1 MKKHAVTV
9 LLLALLAGLPVTA
22 EVLEQ
27 VLVKVNGEI
36 ITKTELET
44 RQVAALRQRLRQNVN
59 PIDVQRDEELK
70 KALAE
75 ITPQILV
82 DAIDELL
89 VMQRGRE
96 LGYKMGDEQFD
107 SILQNIRKENKLED
121 QATFEAA
128 LKQEGLTLAD
138 LRKSLER
145 QMIFSRVQ
153 QVEVYGKIAIS
164 EDEAKQYYEEHQ
176 SEFSTPSNVTIRE
189 ILVEVPALPG
199 QQPGAKEKNQ
209 GLFSV
214 ALDDDAKE
222 KAEAVRKRAMAGEDF
237 AQLASTES
245 ASASK
250 ANGGLIGPISMDELA
265 PALQEVL
272 GKMQPGDVTEPMR
285 TPRGYQVLK
294 LESKT
299 ATQTMTFEQARDQ
312 IANKVFAQKR
322 QGELNRYLRKLRS
335 QAIIEWKNEDVRK
348 AYEQVVG
355 APAAPALAS
364 SDAVAPR

>member
-1 MKKHAVTV
+1 MKKHALAV
-9 LLLALLAGLPVTA
+9 LLLATLAWLPVTA

-36 ITKTELET
+36 VTKTELET
-44 RQVAALRQRLRQNVN
+44 RQVSALRQRLRQNVS
-59 PIDVQRDEELK
+59 PVDLQRDEELK

-82 DAIDELL
+82 DTIDELL

-96 LGYKMGDEQFD
+96 LGYKMGDEQFE
-107 SILQNIRKENKLED
+107 SILTNIRKENKLED
-121 QATFEAA
+121 QATFESA

-164 EDEAKQYYEEHQ
+164 EDEAKLYYDEHQ
-176 SEFSTPSNVTIRE
+176 NEFSTPSNVTIRE

-199 QQPGAKEKNQ
+199 QPGAKEKTQ

-222 KAEAVRKRAMAGEDF
+222 KAEAVRKKVLAGEDF
-237 AQLASTES
+237 AQLAAAES

-265 PALQEVL
+265 PALQDVL
-272 GKMQPGDVTEPMR
+272 SKMQPGDVTEPMR
-285 TPRGYQVLK
+285 TPRGYQILK

-299 ATQTMTFEQARDQ
+299 PTQTMTFDQARDQ

-335 QAIIEWKNEDVRK
+335 QAIIEWKNEEIRK
-348 AYEQVVG
+348 VYDQVVG
-355 APAAPALAS
+355 APAAPAIAAS
-364 SDAVAPR
+364 DTAAPR

>member
-1 MKKHAVTV
+1 MKKHALVV
-9 LLLALLAGLPVTA
+9 LLIALLAGFPAAA

-59 PIDVQRDEELK
+59 ALDIQRDEELK
-70 KALAE
+70 KTLNE

-96 LGYKMGDEQFD
+96 LGYKMSDEQFD

-128 LKQEGLTLAD
+128 LKQEGLTLAE

-153 QVEVYGKIAIS
+153 QVEVFGRIAIS
-164 EDEAKQYYEEHQ
+164 EDEARQYYDAHQ
-176 SEFSTPSNVTIRE
+176 TEFTTPSNVTIRE
-189 ILVEVPALPG
+189 ILVEVPTLPG
-199 QQPGAKEKNQ
+199 QQPGAKDKNQ
-209 GLFSV
+209 PLFSV
-214 ALDDDAKE
+214 AADDDAKE
-222 KAEAVRKRAMAGEDF
+222 KAEAVRKRVLAGEDF
-237 AQLASTES
+237 GQLAAAES

-250 ANGGLIGPISMDELA
+250 ANGGLIGPISMEELA
-265 PALQEVL
+265 PALQDVL
-272 GKMQPGDVTEPMR
+272 NTMKPGDVTEPLR

-299 ATQTMTFEQARDQ
+299 EPQIMTFEQARDQ
-312 IANKVFAQKR
+312 IANKVFQQKR

-335 QAIIEWKNEDVRK
+335 QAIIEWKN
-348 AYEQVVG
+348 
-355 APAAPALAS
+355 
-364 SDAVAPR
+364 

>member
-1 MKKHAVTV
+1 MKKHVLAVA
-9 LLLALLAGLPVTA
+9 LLALFAGLPVAA

-36 ITKTELET
+36 ITKTELEV

-59 PIDVQRDEELK
+59 AIDIQRDDELK

-82 DAIDELL
+82 DTIDELL

-96 LGYKMGDEQFD
+96 LNIKMGDEQFN

-121 QATFEAA
+121 QATFEEA
-128 LKQEGLTLAD
+128 LKREGLTLAE

-164 EDEAKQYYEEHQ
+164 EDEAKEYYDEHQ
-176 SEFSTPSNVTIRE
+176 NEFTTPSNVTIRE
-189 ILVEVPALPG
+189 ILIEVPALPG
-199 QQPGAKEKNQ
+199 QQPGAKDKNPS
-209 GLFSV
+209 LFNV
-214 ALDDDAKE
+214 ASDDDARE
-222 KAEAVRKRAMAGEDF
+222 KATALRKRAVAGEDF
-237 AQLASTES
+237 AQLAAAES

-250 ANGGLIGPISMDELA
+250 ANGGLIGPISIEELA
-265 PALQEVL
+265 PALQDVL
-272 GKMQPGDVTEPMR
+272 SKMKPGDVTEPLR
-285 TPRGYQVLK
+285 TARGYQILK
-294 LESKT
+294 LEEKT
-299 ATQTMTFEQARDQ
+299 ATQTMSYDEARDQ
-312 IANKVFAQKR
+312 IANKVFAHKR

-335 QAIIEWKNEDVRK
+335 QAIIEWKNEEVRK
-348 AYEQVVG
+348 AYEQVIG
-355 APAAPALAS
+355 APAAPTLAS
-364 SDAVAPR
+364 SDAAPR